1 MVARQ
6 QQFDAKCLGTCKV
19 CPTANKL
26 CRQSAASHQLPS
38 RGSLEGLLNCS
49 VSASPVYCVQASPNP
64 EFAANPRNFAHF
76 WLAHVFSI
84 ANGLNVERP
93 FKSTLLLFH
102 GHNRVLPRHA
112 STYVDLLGAGA
123 QCTTSSALKAVTVAQ
138 QEERRRFFRCD
149 QYVQSA
155 SVPLFAF
162 RNRSFFSPAPWRRFA
177 LAVRSHLWT
186 PPSIRHDNLGRIVVL
201 LRATTVKLG
210 MRIVEGLPLACDDA
224 WASSALS
231 GLRMRVDCLRLGP
244 ASTMLSSS
252 ARALGDAVGLLAGH
266 GSGLAMLPFLPIGS
280 RFAELDH
287 IHNAARAR
295 NMYQYLADALGL
307 NTMKVWTNGSGVRFC
322 PRRTIGC
329 TAGHGGT
336 SIHGCVVGYT
346 SNVTLSPGVL
356 REVLRE
362 VAIGGAL
369 RDCGIANDTFRPKVR
384 RPLNID
390 EELHR
395 LY

>member
-1 MVARQ
+1 MHV
-6 QQFDAKCLGTCKV
+6 F
-19 CPTANKL
+19 
-26 CRQSAASHQLPS
+26 
-38 RGSLEGLLNCS
+38 
-49 VSASPVYCVQASPNP
+49 CVQRQP
-64 EFAANPRNFAHF
+64 EPRVCCESAE
-76 WLAHVFSI
+76 LCALLVGSR
-84 ANGLNVERP
+84 LLDCQRSLVERP

-102 GHNRVLPRHA
+102 GHNRVLPLHA
-112 STYVDLLGAGA
+112 SACVDLLGAGA
-123 QCTTSSALKAVTVAQ
+123 QCTTSSALKAVTAAQ

-177 LAVRSHLWT
+177 LAVRGHLWT

-210 MRIVEGLPLACDDA
+210 MRIVEGLPLACDDQ
-224 WASSALS
+224 WASSALT

-295 NMYQYLADALGL
+295 NMYQYLADARPQHDESVDEWQRRALLPAADDWVHG
-307 NTMKVWTNGSGVRFC
+307 R
-322 PRRTIGC
+322 PRRHEYPRLRRRVHEQC
-329 TAGHGGT
+329 DALAGRAARGAARGGHRR
-336 SIHGCVVGYT
+336 SAAR
-346 SNVTLSPGVL
+346 L
-356 REVLRE
+356 RHRE
-362 VAIGGAL
+362 
-369 RDCGIANDTFRPKVR
+369 
-384 RPLNID
+384 
-390 EELHR
+390 
-395 LY
+395 